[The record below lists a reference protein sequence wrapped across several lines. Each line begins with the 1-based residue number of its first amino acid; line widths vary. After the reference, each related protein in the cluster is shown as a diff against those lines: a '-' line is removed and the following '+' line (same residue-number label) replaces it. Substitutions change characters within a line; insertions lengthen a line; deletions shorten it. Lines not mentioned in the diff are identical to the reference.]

1 MLRAG
6 RWHHLMA
13 ESTGAVRIF
22 GGGASPRAS
31 ALLRRLWSVLEQPPS
46 LEPSGGSV
54 GVPWGGVPHARPCRT
69 FPPHRLARSR
79 LTPPP
84 PVSSHMPPRLAA
96 RVRGSKAAAWPRAES
111 SDSSEPLCVARESC
125 EEGHLA
131 PLSATWPCVA
141 PARSQLGDLATK
153 APQLRRGE
161 PTLTA
166 PTGAG
171 FSGCAGAS
179 RYWKGR
185 AGATRPSRD
194 AQGAAGSRGDDA
206 GEASQV
212 RRGGRGRVSRPS
224 CGRRRVP

>member
-1 MLRAG
+1 MGGERARG
-6 RWHHLMA
+6 L
-13 ESTGAVRIF
+13 
-22 GGGASPRAS
+22 

-125 EEGHLA
+125 EAGHLA

-141 PARSQLGDLATK
+141 PARSQLGDLAT
-153 APQLRRGE
+153 RR
-161 PTLTA
+161 LN
-166 PTGAG
+166 
-171 FSGCAGAS
+171 C
-179 RYWKGR
+179 
-185 AGATRPSRD
+185 
-194 AQGAAGSRGDDA
+194 
-206 GEASQV
+206 GEASQLLPP
-212 RRGGRGRVSRPS
+212 RLAQASQAAQALAGTGRAGQEQPGHRGMRMLKGRQAHGAMTQA
-224 CGRRRVP
+224 RRRR

>member
-1 MLRAG
+1 MGGERA
-6 RWHHLMA
+6 
-13 ESTGAVRIF
+13 
-22 GGGASPRAS
+22 RA
-31 ALLRRLWSVLEQPPS
+31 ARPLRRLESVLEQPPS

-125 EEGHLA
+125 EAGHLA

-194 AQGAAGSRGDDA
+194 ADAQGAAGSRGDDA